1 MWYKSFGWEENPFFI
16 KTSTE
21 LVGLDE
27 RKKELINY
35 ILSNDICFLNGPT
48 GVGKTSLLKWVKE
61 NLKNHKVIYLDAA
74 GIDKNFSLTTYLKKH
89 NSFFNK
95 LFKNNFPKNI
105 VVLLDESQDC
115 DEELIKALKLHWD
128 HNHIKSIVITQINP
142 KLTKFS
148 ESFKHRVG
156 KRIVILGQLSKSE
169 GYDLVKLRTGDK
181 NPFEVTAIEA
191 ILEHSNFIPRK
202 ILEACEIVC
211 IKNTEKKKQI
221 NAFDVESALKHPIE
235 NIFLRGLTPVW
246 SISYKISVSVNNFFE
261 KWFRTPYSLQKE
273 NENLKAQL
281 INFEIFKAELSR
293 FKNENN
299 DLQKLLKYSPE
310 PFQKINAQIIGIG
323 TDTTVHSL
331 IIDRGLKEGIFVGNP
346 VVAAEGIIIGTILS
360 VKDHIAIVELINDN
374 KSHIGVAITNS
385 DKTVGIASGSH
396 GLNVNIE
403 MIPQN
408 IVIAPGDEVITSG
421 IEESIPRG
429 LLVGHI
435 ASVQKKS
442 SEPFQTANLALP
454 LDLNKI
460 SWVSVLKR

>member
-156 KRIVILGQLSKSE
+156 ERIVVLGQLSKSE

-181 NPFEVTAIEA
+181 NPFDVTAIEA

-235 NIFLRGLTPVW
+235 NIETKESLKTPLY
-246 SISYKISVSVNNFFE
+246 SKISE
-261 KWFRTPYSLQKE
+261 T
-273 NENLKAQL
+273 
-281 INFEIFKAELSR
+281 LSPM
-293 FKNENN
+293 E
-299 DLQKLLKYSPE
+299 
-310 PFQKINAQIIGIG
+310 QKIISELKNLNKTAK
-323 TDTTVHSL
+323 DLAL
-331 IIDRGLKEGIFVGNP
+331 ILKTSEGSVGKQ
-346 VVAAEGIIIGTILS
+346 LS
-360 VKDHIAIVELINDN
+360 KLM
-374 KSHIGVAITNS
+374 K
-385 DKTVGIASGSH
+385 K
-396 GLNVNIE
+396 
-403 MIPQN
+403 N
-408 IVIAPGDEVITSG
+408 IVKVTKQERPKEYT
-421 IEESIPRG
+421 
-429 LLVGHI
+429 L
-435 ASVQKKS
+435 
-442 SEPFQTANLALP
+442 TAQN
-454 LDLNKI
+454 
-460 SWVSVLKR
+460 